1 MDATTRFDTQIVGAL
16 PVITAYLEQLHLA
29 DHINELVPWE
39 GDVPLGTL
47 VEVLVINRLLNPK
60 AMFRV
65 DEWAQKAALADY
77 FELEPGQLND
87 DRLGRALERLAAHA
101 DRVQPAL
108 LLTAIKKFG
117 LNVTQIHYDITS
129 VELFGAYEREVAEGE
144 TPPTPMPA
152 YGRTKSG
159 RKNVKQI
166 QLGMN
171 VTGDGG
177 VPISH
182 LPLAGNAA
190 EAPTHLVNLRQLRD
204 LLPQRKLVYIADTK
218 LDTPENLLTVVA
230 HGGEFLCGG
239 AFLPDLKQEF
249 LRQRKKL
256 KRIDYFP
263 KSQAK
268 LPEDERDEYRA
279 LEVTKRLEG
288 IVEGKQVRLK
298 YRQIFVWSEAKERQ
312 EAQTRERHMAKIR
325 EEFEN
330 VQRNLN
336 RYSLKT
342 QEAIVRRLE
351 AAKGKYNEG
360 TLFVY
365 DLTKDRRGQ
374 FHLTWKLDQKALEQ
388 RKLVEGVYVLKTNL
402 GSTKYPLAKVL
413 AKYKEQSTVERRIH
427 YLKGPLAVA
436 PMFLKNPERIA
447 GLLYILVWALMVLT
461 LMERQVRRGLKG
473 KPLYGLYPENRPSPA
488 PTGPALLDCFA
499 TLCIVIVIEHGER
512 HRRLAQPT
520 ETQRKLLGL
529 LGIPPDALRTFKKR
543 CGT

>member
-16 PVITAYLEQLHLA
+16 PVITDYLERLQLA
-29 DHINELVPWE
+29 DHIDELVPWE

-47 VEVLVINRLLNPK
+47 VEVLIINRLLNPK

-65 DEWAQKAALADY
+65 DEWAQKAAVGNY
-77 FELEPGQLND
+77 FDLEPGQLND

-101 DRVQPAL
+101 HCVQPAL
-108 LLTAIKKFG
+108 LTTAIKKFG
-117 LNVTQIHYDITS
+117 LDVTQIHYDITS
-129 VELFGAYEREVAEGE
+129 VELFGAYELELTEGE
-144 TPPTPMPA
+144 TPPTPLPA

-190 EAPTHLVNLRQLRD
+190 ESSTHLENLRQLRN
-204 LLPQRKLVYIADTK
+204 LLPKSKLVYIADTK
-218 LDTPENLLTVVA
+218 LDTPENLLNLMA

-239 AFLPDLKQEF
+239 AFMPDLKQEF
-249 LRQRKKL
+249 LRLRKKL
-256 KRIDYFP
+256 KRIDYSP
-263 KSQAK
+263 KSQAN
-268 LPEDERDEYRA
+268 LPEEERDEYRA
-279 LEVTKRLEG
+279 FEVAKCLEG
-288 IVEGKQVRLK
+288 VVDGKQVRFK

-312 EAQTRERHMAKIR
+312 EAQTRERHVAKIR

-351 AAKGKYNEG
+351 AAKAKYSEG
-360 TLFVY
+360 TLFLY
-365 DLTKDRRGQ
+365 ELTKDRRGQ
-374 FHLTWKLDQKALEQ
+374 FHLTWKLDSKALEQ
-388 RKLVEGVYVLKTNL
+388 RKLVEGVYVLKTSL
-402 GSTKYPLAKVL
+402 SSTKYPLAKVL

-473 KPLYGLYPENRPSPA
+473 KTLYGLYPENRPSPA

-499 TLCIVIVIEHGER
+499 TLCVVIVIDHGER

-520 ETQRKLLGL
+520 ETQRKLLTL
-529 LGIPPDALRTFKKR
+529 LGIPPDTLRTFKKR
-543 CGT
+543 CGM

>member
-1 MDATTRFDTQIVGAL
+1 MDAATRFDTQIVGAL
-16 PVITAYLEQLHLA
+16 PVITEYLERLQLA
-29 DHINELVPWE
+29 DHIDELVPWE
-39 GDVPLGTL
+39 GEVPLGTL

-65 DEWAQKAALADY
+65 DEWAQKAAVADY
-77 FELEPGQLND
+77 FELEAGQLND
-87 DRLGRALERLAAHA
+87 DRLGRALERLAAHG

-108 LLTAIKKFG
+108 LLTAMKKFR
-117 LNVTQIHYDITS
+117 LDVTQIHYDITS
-129 VELFGAYEREVAEGE
+129 VELFGAYDLELAEGE
-144 TPPTPMPA
+144 TPPTPLPA

-177 VPISH
+177 VPVSH

-190 EAPTHLVNLRQLRD
+190 EAPTHLENLRQLRS
-204 LLPQRKLVYIADTK
+204 LLPQQKLVYIADTK

-239 AFLPDLKQEF
+239 VFMPDLKQEF
-249 LRQRKKL
+249 LGLRKKL
-256 KRIDYFP
+256 KRIDYSP
-263 KSQAK
+263 KSQAQ

-288 IVEGKQVRLK
+288 FVEGKQVRLR

-312 EAQTRERHMAKIR
+312 EAQTRERHVAKIR
-325 EEFEN
+325 DEFEN

-342 QEAIVRRLE
+342 QEAIMRRLE
-351 AAKGKYNEG
+351 AAKAKYSEG
-360 TLFVY
+360 TLFDY
-365 DLTKDRRGQ
+365 QLTKDRRGQ
-374 FHLTWKLDQKALEQ
+374 FHLTWKLDPKALEQ
-388 RKLVEGVYVLKTNL
+388 RRLLEGVYVLKTNL
-402 GSTKYPLAKVL
+402 SSTKYPLAKVL

-436 PMFLKNPERIA
+436 PMFLKNPQRIA

-488 PTGPALLDCFA
+488 PTGPAMLDCFA
-499 TLCIVIVIEHGER
+499 TLCIVIVIDHGKR

-529 LGIPPDALRTFKKR
+529 LGIPPDTLRTFKKR
-543 CGT
+543 CGM

>member
-16 PVITAYLEQLHLA
+16 PVITDYLERLQLAAHL
-29 DHINELVPWE
+29 DELVPWE

-47 VEVLVINRLLNPK
+47 VEVLVLNRLLNPK

-65 DEWAQKAALADY
+65 DEWAQKASLTDY

-117 LNVTQIHYDITS
+117 LDVTQIHYDITS
-129 VELFGAYEREVAEGE
+129 VELFGAYELESAEGE
-144 TPPTPMPA
+144 TPPTPLPA

-190 EAPTHLVNLRQLRD
+190 EAPTHLENLRQLRN

-239 AFLPDLKQEF
+239 AFMPDLKQEF

-256 KRIDYFP
+256 KRIDYSP
-263 KSQAK
+263 KSQAN

-279 LEVTKRLEG
+279 FEVTKPLEG
-288 IVEGKQVRLK
+288 LVEGKQVRLK

-312 EAQTRERHMAKIR
+312 EAQTRERHVAKIR

-330 VQRNLN
+330 VERNLN

-351 AAKGKYNEG
+351 AAKGKYHEG

-374 FHLTWKLDQKALEQ
+374 FHLTWKLDPKALEQ
-388 RKLVEGVYVLKTNL
+388 RKLVEGIYVLKTNL

-436 PMFLKNPERIA
+436 PMFLKNPQRIA

-461 LMERQVRRGLKG
+461 LMERQVRRSLKG

-499 TLCIVIVIEHGER
+499 TLCIVIVIDHGKR

-529 LGIPPDALRTFKKR
+529 LGIPPDSLRSFKKR
-543 CGT
+543 CGM